1 VTDLQG
7 ITSVWERSSRD
18 KQTEREGTVNFNW
31 GVMRGV
37 WGRISAGLRRWI
49 DESIRLRGQAETVY
63 FFYDRDGKGP
73 STSNDRRLF

>member
-1 VTDLQG
+1 
-7 ITSVWERSSRD
+7 
-18 KQTEREGTVNFNW
+18 VNFNW